1 MVDENGRKYIKNVC
15 PSRSPKH
22 YINDLEKNI
31 H

>member
-1 MVDENGRKYIKNVC
+1 VDENGRKYIKNVY

-22 YINDLEKNI
+22 YINNFRKNI